1 VPNVLTKKI
10 AGELAFGMLEGVEF
24 WMAYK
29 TSEITREQLIR
40 AGEWLLA
47 RRGIGGVSA
56 REIAKRAQLR
66 NNYSVAYHFGSV
78 DGLIRS
84 IVGSRVLQLEG
95 IRQAMID
102 TLQGSDKSS
111 LQFWLECL
119 LFPHIQA
126 RDEDGFHASAAI
138 LCQYLPIYYPKGFPW
153 RYDADGGAMPAAE
166 GNATPAFDQII
177 AGLRQCIPDLPIDT
191 FDRRLTNA
199 SLLFLNVLVGLSRDE
214 RLEALGTEHPLIKD
228 ALRQAMSVLMT
239 QWCK

>member
-1 VPNVLTKKI
+1 
-10 AGELAFGMLEGVEF
+10 
-24 WMAYK
+24 MAYK

-84 IVGSRVLQLEG
+84 IMRRRVLQLES
-95 IRQAMID
+95 IRRPMID
-102 TLQGSDKSS
+102 SCDEADQGP

-126 RDEDGFHASAAI
+126 RDEEGFHAYASI
-138 LCQYLPIYYPKGFPW
+138 LCQYLPVYYPKGFPW
-153 RYDADGGAMPAAE
+153 RDYPEGDAIPAAE

-177 AGLRQCIPDLPIDT
+177 EGLRQCIPDLPIDT

-199 SLLFLNVLVGLSRDE
+199 SLLFLNVLVGLSRDDT
-214 RLEALGTEHPLIKD
+214 LEALGTEHPLIRD
-228 ALRQAMSVLMT
+228 ALRQAMSVLT
-239 QWCK
+239 TRWCE